1 MNTTRNMTARQ
12 HREYHKSITCGWDTS
27 NSGVRCD
34 WCGQFVLASARTLS
48 KNSPLVFLG
57 ECVGCRNESFYVR
70 EYDLEIADRDG
81 DISQQILVCPECGA
95 RMRIILINPIVI
107 EGSFYE
113 NEYPSA
119 GDNTRLHIFYSNDN
133 DDAAGEDTDELK
145 EVEDEEDEEEDED
158 EDEEEDE

>member
-1 MNTTRNMTARQ
+1 
-12 HREYHKSITCGWDTS
+12 
-27 NSGVRCD
+27 
-34 WCGQFVLASARTLS
+34 
-48 KNSPLVFLG
+48 
-57 ECVGCRNESFYVR
+57 
-70 EYDLEIADRDG
+70 
-81 DISQQILVCPECGA
+81 
-95 RMRIILINPIVI
+95 MRIILINPIVI